1 MGLFSF
7 LFKRKKVSD
16 KHINSSQKK
25 NSHNINESSIKTN
38 KNDSG
43 EISSLRAELSGFYPS
58 YISSVKFKVEKNKRI
73 NLKTGHPLSTNKQII
88 KSYNLLKQV
97 NASISHTR
105 ASTWEDKQLDYILP
119 LYNRGD
125 LFYKLG
131 EWEKAEAEWFQL
143 VYLMPH
149 AINKLSIMYRK
160 EKRYKDVVKITE
172 EASKSTIMP
181 KLYDPISSEDVAI
194 AEADYEKHVKVDK
207 SILSSDSFKALR
219 GYVK

>member
-16 KHINSSQKK
+16 KPINSSQKK
-25 NSHNINESSIKTN
+25 NSHNINESNIKTN

-88 KSYNLLKQV
+88 NSYR
-97 NASISHTR
+97 NATIR
-105 ASTWEDKQLDYILP
+105 YAKASTWEDKQLDYILP